1 MTKEE
6 FLAMVSSEIDK
17 LEEEEKKLKNEVE
30 YYKATNPWGAEI
42 LDAEYR
48 YGLVKSK
55 IEAIKRFIEL
65 PAYER
70 IQAMSVSEIEKYKKG
85 KIHDLQLEIDI
96 IDAQIKQEEGRLS
109 GLVSE
114 REQLIDGFSGMDP
127 LSRKAAANRGR
138 EISSELNARGGLPEL
153 ERKKAKITQEKE
165 QLASM
170 TPEEIKKQLSSE
182 IKGSSDLA
190 RSVESLMDN
199 VDLTERLKAVVA
211 EDPKKAREMAS
222 LLVDYEKLD
231 AAQRK
236 EVWKPD
242 SVSTELPS
250 ALQKKIETE
259 YEGYPLGYRAGDLDS
274 LITVIADYQKLFLRS
289 EADFMKEYTEEK
301 LLGLVGKDFEID
313 NSNVD
318 KLDADSFTDDI
329 EFLRLHNDKLQDG
342 ILDELQA
349 LIGQRRGMKIGF
361 FNKKSMMAAIKNKN
375 IEILK
380 KLSSS
385 YEQIIAWYKTHDYSG
400 VLGVQFEPSFRKAEL
415 LKTQL
420 AYCKSDI
427 RDRKMAIDKA
437 LKKVQD
443 KKVEMEGNWQNYEAR
458 KESVAQQIRAFGGK
472 GYEAAQI
479 GISSASIDRNMSQ
492 IQQAGSSVYQLG
504 LIERV
509 QQEAQM
515 QADIEEAQIRGI
527 TLEELWEERGKKQA
541 ADDESMGEFAGGGSS
556 HGM

>member
-85 KIHDLQLEIDI
+85 KIHDLQLEIDR

-114 REQLIDGFSGMDP
+114 REQLIDGFSKMDP
-127 LSRKAAANRGR
+127 LSRNAAVIRGR
-138 EISSELNARGGLPEL
+138 KISSELNARGKLPEL

-329 EFLRLHNDKLQDG
+329 EFLRLHNDKLQAG
-342 ILDELQA
+342 I
-349 LIGQRRGMKIGF
+349 
-361 FNKKSMMAAIKNKN
+361 
-375 IEILK
+375 
-380 KLSSS
+380 
-385 YEQIIAWYKTHDYSG
+385 
-400 VLGVQFEPSFRKAEL
+400 
-415 LKTQL
+415 
-420 AYCKSDI
+420 
-427 RDRKMAIDKA
+427 
-437 LKKVQD
+437 
-443 KKVEMEGNWQNYEAR
+443 
-458 KESVAQQIRAFGGK
+458 
-472 GYEAAQI
+472 
-479 GISSASIDRNMSQ
+479 
-492 IQQAGSSVYQLG
+492 
-504 LIERV
+504 
-509 QQEAQM
+509 
-515 QADIEEAQIRGI
+515 
-527 TLEELWEERGKKQA
+527 
-541 ADDESMGEFAGGGSS
+541 
-556 HGM
+556 